1 MSQKPIRAAQYIRMS
16 TDAQDLSPEMQTNAI
31 SAYADRE
38 GFSVVETY
46 LDAGRSGLTLQNRP
60 AMKRLLEDAVRPG
73 RPFDAILVYDVS
85 RWGRFQDTDASAYYE
100 YHCRM
105 HGVDVRYV
113 QEPFTQF
120 DSPLVALLKGMKRVM
135 AAEYS
140 RELGVKTRAGQGI
153 AMAHGFHMG
162 SLPPLGIGRVAVAKQ
177 SGMQRPLAAN
187 EHKSSRGEHLKWV
200 RGPDQEVGLVQR
212 IFRLYT
218 DGDMSVPEIAR
229 LLHREGR
236 LASSGRP
243 FTQNML
249 YRMLRCEAYVG
260 DFVWGRCDALKHRRD
275 ENHERF
281 QRVKGSVESI
291 LQRDVWEAA
300 RVKRTQRVGAAR
312 GKGTLLADLLEALQS
327 NPKLTASDLVSLGC
341 ACRATYVNAFG
352 SFAAA
357 VALLDRAPYKRTR
370 EDYRGAN
377 DKRALGSR
385 LCSDVAA
392 VLERAG
398 LRCTRPKSPNGS
410 HSLELDGR
418 VKVRVQLIWRR
429 RRHGIPTWFLPKIY
443 RELFDHALLIR
454 VEDDG
459 SVFDSILLAADRYLR
474 HRRWFVDDLEQ
485 PVVWLTTEAQIAAR
499 FRCLA

>member
-1 MSQKPIRAAQYIRMS
+1 MSEKPIRAVQYVRMS
-16 TDAQDLSPEMQTNAI
+16 SDAQDLSPEMQTSAI

-38 GFSVVETY
+38 GFAVVETY
-46 LDAGRSGLTLQNRP
+46 VDAGRSGLTLQKRP
-60 AMKRLLEDAVRPG
+60 AMKRLLEDATRPG

-85 RWGRFQDTDASAYYE
+85 RWGRFQDPDASAYYE

-140 RELGVKTRAGQGI
+140 RELGVKTRAAQGI
-153 AMAHGFHMG
+153 AMARGFHLG
-162 SLPPLGIGRVAVAKQ
+162 SMPPVGIGRIAVAKQ
-177 SGMQRPLAAN
+177 GGAQRPLGPL

-200 RGPDQEVGLVQR
+200 RGPDQEVRLVQR

-218 DGDMSVPEIAR
+218 DSDMTVPDIAR
-229 LLHREGR
+229 LLRREGR
-236 LASSGRP
+236 VARSGRP

-275 ENHERF
+275 ESHDRF
-281 QRVKGSVESI
+281 QRAKGSVEPI
-291 LQRDVWEAA
+291 LAREVWKAAQDRRIQRL
-300 RVKRTQRVGAAR
+300 GATR
-312 GKGTLLADLLEALQS
+312 GKEKLLADLREALES

-341 ACRATYVNAFG
+341 ACRATYANVFG

-357 VALLDRAPYKRTR
+357 VALLDRTPYTRIR
-370 EDYRGAN
+370 EDYRAAN
-377 DKRALGSR
+377 EKRARGSR
-385 LCSDVAA
+385 LCGDVAA
-392 VLERAG
+392 VLERSG
-398 LRCTRPKSPNGS
+398 LTCTRPKSMNGC
-410 HSLELDGR
+410 HSLVLNGR
-418 VKVRVQLIWRR
+418 VKLRVQLIWRR
-429 RRHGIPTWFLPKIY
+429 PRHGIPTWFLPKIY
-443 RELFDHALLIR
+443 RERFDHALLIR
-454 VEDDG
+454 LEDDG
-459 SVFDSILLAADRYLR
+459 TIFDSILLDADEYLR
-474 HRRWFVDDLEQ
+474 HRRWFVDELADSR
-485 PVVWLTTEAQIAAR
+485 VWLTTEAQVAAR